1 MGIGFLGY
9 GLEREVD
16 EREREREREIIR
28 IGSFR
33 FLSFIFLIG
42 SVVN

>member
-1 MGIGFLGY
+1 MKDG
-9 GLEREVD
+9 
-16 EREREREREIIR
+16 EREREIIC

-33 FLSFIFLIG
+33 FLVFYFLFFIFLIG